1 MGKFSQAME
10 NSQVPLTFLNRCTVK
25 SENVSGDSVIHHRKR
40 KKQRSVPAHS
50 YPVALT
56 QNTYSQVQVFLQD
69 GIIFYWFI
77 LIFAF
82 TAIILWRLVI

>member
-1 MGKFSQAME
+1 MRISVRQLAKIIHLRFQLRFSFSLAGKFSQAME
-10 NSQVPLTFLNRCTVK
+10 TNQVSLTFLNRCTVK

-56 QNTYSQVQVFLQD
+56 QNTYSQV
-69 GIIFYWFI
+69 
-77 LIFAF
+77 
-82 TAIILWRLVI
+82 